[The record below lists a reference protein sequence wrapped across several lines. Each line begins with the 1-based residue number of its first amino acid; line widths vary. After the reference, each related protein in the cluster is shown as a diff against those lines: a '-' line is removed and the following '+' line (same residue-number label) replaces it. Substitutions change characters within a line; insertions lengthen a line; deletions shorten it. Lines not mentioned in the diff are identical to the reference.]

1 MEHRRKESR
10 PADISPPQILTLS
23 LILTHS
29 FSLLQPEFVPNY
41 GSASAKLP
49 VVSVGPGV
57 VELAVLKQEQ
67 VSITRTHVLG
77 LDEAF
82 FPRQQLECLASFAG
96 GLAPRTPYSV
106 SWCRCPTG
114 ILEL

>member
-1 MEHRRKESR
+1 M
-10 PADISPPQILTLS
+10 
-23 LILTHS
+23 
-29 FSLLQPEFVPNY
+29 PNY

-57 VELAVLKQEQ
+57 VELAVLRQEQ

-82 FPRQQLECLASFAG
+82 PQAATG
-96 GLAPRTPYSV
+96 V
-106 SWCRCPTG
+106 SG
-114 ILEL
+114 ILRWRIGTTDTILSLMVSVPYRYS

>member
-1 MEHRRKESR
+1 MERRGEESR
-10 PADISPPQILTLS
+10 PSDISSPP
-23 LILTHS
+23 ILTHS